1 MEAESVSFLRD
12 LWYCAG
18 PGSLVRAGT
27 MQHRTLLGEPILVG
41 RDHSGRTFAMRDLCP
56 HRGIPLSAG
65 RLKRAVDGAGAMSE
79 VECAYHGW
87 RFGTDGGCRAIP
99 SLAAGQDM
107 EVSRIKVRSHPVIE
121 RQGLI
126 WIFMEGET
134 GRAVD
139 NGEPPELPLIAPDA
153 APGFTEAMTF
163 HCDVDHAVIGLM
175 DPAHGPFVHRSWWWR
190 SEASIHEKAKKFHP
204 SPYGFT
210 MTSHRPSSN
219 SGAYKLLGGEVTT
232 EISFRL
238 PGLRTE
244 VIRAAR
250 NFVVGFTT
258 VTPVTAEQTEVRQSF
273 FWNVPWLGLLRPF
286 FRPFARQFLDQD
298 RSMVDLQAEGL
309 QYNPRLMLIDD
320 ADTQAKWYYRLKREW
335 ESARAEGRPFE
346 HPLREETVLRWRS

>member
-1 MEAESVSFLRD
+1 MEAENVSFLRD

-18 PGSLVRAGT
+18 PASLLQSGA
-27 MQHRTLLGEPILVG
+27 MQHRTLLGEPILLG
-41 RDHSGRTFAMRDLCP
+41 RDHAGRAFAIRDLCP
-56 HRGIPLSAG
+56 HRGILLSAG
-65 RLKRAVDGAGAMSE
+65 RLKRAGNGSGNASE

-87 RFGTDGGCRAIP
+87 RFGTDGVCRAIP
-99 SLAAGQDM
+99 SLASGQDM
-107 EVSRIKVRSHPVIE
+107 DVSRIKVRNYPVIE
-121 RQGLI
+121 RQGVI
-126 WIFMEGET
+126 WIFMADEAARG
-134 GRAVD
+134 AD
-139 NGEPPELPLIAPDA
+139 NGAPPELPLVDSEA
-153 APGFTEAMTF
+153 APGFSETMTF

-210 MTSHRPSSN
+210 MTSHKPSSN

-232 EISFRL
+232 EIAFRL

-244 VIRAAR
+244 AIRAGK
-250 NFVVGFTT
+250 NFVLGFTT
-258 VTPVTAEQTEVRQSF
+258 VTPVTSTETEVRQMFYWS
-273 FWNVPWLGLLRPF
+273 VPWLGLLRPF

-309 QYNPRLMLIDD
+309 KFNPRLMLIDD
-320 ADTQAKWYYRLKREW
+320 ADAQAKWYYRLKREW
-335 ESARAEGRPFE
+335 ENARAEGRAFE